1 MNNLL
6 DVRNIC
12 KSFSIRNGF
21 RNEILRAVQNVS
33 FQMYSNKPSIL
44 AIAGESGSGKS
55 TIAKLILGLE
65 KISSGSIHFKGRDIS
80 QISKKEKRNWLLR
93 EIQPVFQD
101 PFASFSPLKKIE
113 SYLFETYRNFKI
125 GDEDSYE
132 TYINN
137 VLSKVGLTF
146 NEVKSRYPNELSG
159 GQAQRIAVARALIS
173 KPSLIIADEPVSMLD
188 ASLRIS
194 IVNMFIKLKQHNQ
207 ISFIYITHDLTTAY
221 YSADNIIIMK
231 EGEIVETGSVDN
243 VLRDP
248 QHEYTQNLIASIP
261 KITDITLL
269 LSLFFRFHG
278 KEYFVNIFLM

>member
-6 DVRNIC
+6 DVRNLY
-12 KSFSIRNGF
+12 KSFSIRNGLK
-21 RNEILRAVQNVS
+21 NEILRAVQNVS
-33 FQMYSNKPSIL
+33 FQINSDEPTIL
-44 AIAGESGSGKS
+44 AIDGESGSGKS
-55 TIAKLILGLE
+55 TVAKLILGLE

-80 QISKKEKRNWLLR
+80 QIPKKEKKNSLLR

-113 SYLFETYRNFKI
+113 SYLLETYRNFNI
-125 GDEDSYE
+125 GDEDSYDI
-132 TYINN
+132 YIND

-173 KPSLIIADEPVSMLD
+173 RPSLIIADEPVSMLD

-194 IVNMFIKLKQHNQ
+194 IVNMFIKLKQQNQ
-207 ISFIYITHDLTTAY
+207 ISIIYITHDLTTAY

-231 EGEIVETGSVDN
+231 KGEIVETGSVDN

-261 KITDITLL
+261 KISDIT
-269 LSLFFRFHG
+269 
-278 KEYFVNIFLM
+278 I

>member
-6 DVRNIC
+6 DVNNLC

-21 RNEILRAVQNVS
+21 KNEILRAVQNVS
-33 FQMYSNKPSIL
+33 FQIYSDQPTIL

-55 TIAKLILGLE
+55 TVAKLILGLE
-65 KISSGSIHFKGRDIS
+65 KISSGSIYFKGRNIS
-80 QISKKEKRNWLLR
+80 QISKREKRNWLLK

-125 GDEDSYE
+125 GDDDYYE
-132 TYINN
+132 TYINE
-137 VLSKVGLTF
+137 VLSSVGLTF
-146 NEVKSRYPNELSG
+146 DEVKSRYPNELSG

-194 IVNMFIKLKQHNQ
+194 IVNMFIKLKQQNQ
-207 ISFIYITHDLTTAY
+207 ISIIYITHDLTTAY

-231 EGEIVETGSVDN
+231 KGKIVETGSVDN

-261 KITDITLL
+261 KITD
-269 LSLFFRFHG
+269 
-278 KEYFVNIFLM
+278 NA

>member
-6 DVRNIC
+6 DVKNLY
-12 KSFSIRNGF
+12 KYFSIRNGF
-21 RNEILRAVQNVS
+21 KNEILRAVHNVS
-33 FQMYSNKPSIL
+33 FQINSDQPSIL

-55 TIAKLILGLE
+55 TVAKLILGLE
-65 KISSGSIHFKGRDIS
+65 KISSGSIHFKGRDIN
-80 QISKKEKRNWLLR
+80 QIPKKEKRNLLLR

-113 SYLFETYRNFKI
+113 SYLLETYRNFNI
-125 GDEDSYE
+125 GDADFYDI
-132 TYINN
+132 YIND
-137 VLSKVGLTF
+137 VLSKVGLTI

-194 IVNMFIKLKQHNQ
+194 IVNMFIKLKQENK
-207 ISFIYITHDLTTAY
+207 ISIIYITHDLTTAY

-231 EGEIVETGSVDN
+231 KGEIVEAGSVDN

-261 KITDITLL
+261 KISDITL
-269 LSLFFRFHG
+269 
-278 KEYFVNIFLM
+278 

>member
-6 DVRNIC
+6 DVKNLC

-137 VLSKVGLTF
+137 VLSRVGLTF

-261 KITDITLL
+261 KITDITL
-269 LSLFFRFHG
+269 
-278 KEYFVNIFLM
+278 

>member
-6 DVRNIC
+6 DVNNLC

-21 RNEILRAVQNVS
+21 KNEILRAVQNVS
-33 FQMYSNKPSIL
+33 FQINSNQPSIL

-55 TIAKLILGLE
+55 TVAKLILGLE
-65 KISSGSIHFKGRDIS
+65 KISSGSIYFKGRDMN
-80 QISKKEKRNWLLR
+80 QIPKREKRNWLLK

-125 GDEDSYE
+125 GDDDYYE
-132 TYINN
+132 TYINE
-137 VLSKVGLTF
+137 VLSNVGLTF
-146 NEVKSRYPNELSG
+146 GEVKSRYPNELSG

-194 IVNMFIKLKQHNQ
+194 IVNMFIKLKQQNQ
-207 ISFIYITHDLTTAY
+207 ISIIYITHDLTTAY

-231 EGEIVETGSVDN
+231 KGKIVETGTVGN
-243 VLRDP
+243 VLKDP

-261 KITDITLL
+261 KITDIAL
-269 LSLFFRFHG
+269 
-278 KEYFVNIFLM
+278 

>member
-1 MNNLL
+1 MLMNNLL
-6 DVRNIC
+6 DVKNLY
-12 KSFSIRNGF
+12 KYFSIRNGF
-21 RNEILRAVQNVS
+21 KNEILRAVHNVS
-33 FQMYSNKPSIL
+33 FQINSDQPSIL

-55 TIAKLILGLE
+55 TVAKLILGLE
-65 KISSGSIHFKGRDIS
+65 KISSGSIHFKGRDIN
-80 QISKKEKRNWLLR
+80 QIPKKEKRNLLLR

-113 SYLFETYRNFKI
+113 SYLLETYRNFNI
-125 GDEDSYE
+125 GDADFYDI
-132 TYINN
+132 YIND
-137 VLSKVGLTF
+137 VLSKVGLTI

-194 IVNMFIKLKQHNQ
+194 IVNMFIKLKQENK
-207 ISFIYITHDLTTAY
+207 ISIIYITHDLTTAY

-231 EGEIVETGSVDN
+231 KGEIVEAGSVDN

-261 KITDITLL
+261 KISDITL
-269 LSLFFRFHG
+269 
-278 KEYFVNIFLM
+278 

>member
-6 DVRNIC
+6 DVKNLY
-12 KSFSIRNGF
+12 KYFSIRNGF
-21 RNEILRAVQNVS
+21 KNEILRAVHNVS
-33 FQMYSNKPSIL
+33 FQINSDQPSIL

-55 TIAKLILGLE
+55 TVAKLILGLE
-65 KISSGSIHFKGRDIS
+65 KLSSGSIHFKGRDIN
-80 QISKKEKRNWLLR
+80 QIPKKEKRNLLLR

-101 PFASFSPLKKIE
+101 PFSSFSPLKKIE
-113 SYLFETYRNFKI
+113 SYLLETYRNFNI
-125 GDEDSYE
+125 GDADSYDI
-132 TYINN
+132 YIND

-194 IVNMFIKLKQHNQ
+194 IVNMFIKLKQENK
-207 ISFIYITHDLTTAY
+207 ISIIYITHDLTTAY

-231 EGEIVETGSVDN
+231 KGEIVETGSVDN

-261 KITDITLL
+261 KISDITL
-269 LSLFFRFHG
+269 
-278 KEYFVNIFLM
+278 

>member
-6 DVRNIC
+6 DVKNLY
-12 KSFSIRNGF
+12 KYFSIRNGF
-21 RNEILRAVQNVS
+21 KNEILRAVHNVS
-33 FQMYSNKPSIL
+33 FQINNDQPSIL

-55 TIAKLILGLE
+55 TVAKLILGLE

-80 QISKKEKRNWLLR
+80 QIPKKQKKNWLLR

-101 PFASFSPLKKIE
+101 PFSSFSPLKKIE
-113 SYLFETYRNFKI
+113 SYLLETYRNFNI
-125 GDEDSYE
+125 GDADSYDI
-132 TYINN
+132 YIND

-194 IVNMFIKLKQHNQ
+194 IVNMFIKLKQENK
-207 ISFIYITHDLTTAY
+207 ISIIYITHDLTTAY

-231 EGEIVETGSVDN
+231 KGEIVETGSVDN
-243 VLRDP
+243 VFRDP

-261 KITDITLL
+261 KISDITL
-269 LSLFFRFHG
+269 
-278 KEYFVNIFLM
+278 

>member
-6 DVRNIC
+6 DVKNLY
-12 KSFSIRNGF
+12 KYFSIRNGF
-21 RNEILRAVQNVS
+21 KNEILRAVHNVS
-33 FQMYSNKPSIL
+33 FQINSDQPSIL

-55 TIAKLILGLE
+55 TVAKLILGLE
-65 KISSGSIHFKGRDIS
+65 KISSGSIHFKGRDIN
-80 QISKKEKRNWLLR
+80 QIPKKEKRNLLLR

-101 PFASFSPLKKIE
+101 PFSSFSPLKKIE
-113 SYLFETYRNFKI
+113 SYLLETYRNFNI
-125 GDEDSYE
+125 GDADFYDI
-132 TYINN
+132 YIND
-137 VLSKVGLTF
+137 VLSKVGLTI

-194 IVNMFIKLKQHNQ
+194 IVNMFIKLKQENK
-207 ISFIYITHDLTTAY
+207 ISIIYITHDLTTAY

-231 EGEIVETGSVDN
+231 KGEIVETGSVDN

-261 KITDITLL
+261 KISDITL
-269 LSLFFRFHG
+269 
-278 KEYFVNIFLM
+278 

>member
-6 DVRNIC
+6 DVKNLY
-12 KSFSIRNGF
+12 KYFSIRNGF
-21 RNEILRAVQNVS
+21 KNEILRAVHNVS
-33 FQMYSNKPSIL
+33 FRINSDQPSIL

-55 TIAKLILGLE
+55 TVAKLILGLE
-65 KISSGSIHFKGRDIS
+65 KISSGSIHFKGRDIN
-80 QISKKEKRNWLLR
+80 QIPKKEKINLLLR

-113 SYLFETYRNFKI
+113 SYLLETYRNFNI
-125 GDEDSYE
+125 GDADFYDI
-132 TYINN
+132 YIND
-137 VLSKVGLTF
+137 VLSKVGLTI

-194 IVNMFIKLKQHNQ
+194 IVNMFIKLKQENK
-207 ISFIYITHDLTTAY
+207 ISIIYITHDLTTAY

-231 EGEIVETGSVDN
+231 KGEIVETGSVDN

-261 KITDITLL
+261 KISDITL
-269 LSLFFRFHG
+269 
-278 KEYFVNIFLM
+278 

>member
-6 DVRNIC
+6 DVKNLY
-12 KSFSIRNGF
+12 KYFSIRNGF
-21 RNEILRAVQNVS
+21 KNEILRAVHNVS
-33 FQMYSNKPSIL
+33 FQINSDQPSIL

-55 TIAKLILGLE
+55 TVAKLILGLE
-65 KISSGSIHFKGRDIS
+65 KISSGSIHFKGRDIN
-80 QISKKEKRNWLLR
+80 QIPKKEKRNLLLR

-113 SYLFETYRNFKI
+113 SYLLETYRNFNI
-125 GDEDSYE
+125 GDADFYDI
-132 TYINN
+132 YIND
-137 VLSKVGLTF
+137 VLSKVGLTI

-194 IVNMFIKLKQHNQ
+194 IVNMFIKLKQENK
-207 ISFIYITHDLTTAY
+207 ISIIYITHDLTTAY
-221 YSADNIIIMK
+221 YSADYIIIMK
-231 EGEIVETGSVDN
+231 KGEIVEAGSVDN

-261 KITDITLL
+261 KISDITL
-269 LSLFFRFHG
+269 
-278 KEYFVNIFLM
+278 